1 MLDVD
6 YCTAYTAMKQ
16 LAQAVNQR
24 QHDEEALDRVLTVQA
39 LFNNTVEGAALPP
52 AQQVP
57 QLVLSDSSVLA

>member
-1 MLDVD
+1 
-6 YCTAYTAMKQ
+6 MKQ

-39 LFNNTVEGAALPP
+39 LFNKTVEGAALPL